1 MIRWICRILT
11 GLLTGVFFTV
21 SVCAAESSLTQFIG
35 YLPPND
41 LLLSAAAACA
51 ALAMTFSRKP

>member
-1 MIRWICRILT
+1 MIRSIYRIFAVFLT
-11 GLLTGVFFTV
+11 TVTFTV
-21 SVCAAESSLTQFIG
+21 SVSAAESSLTHLAG